1 MLKVFRALRLLRV
14 MKLARGWKELQ
25 SLLRKIKSAIMDI
38 LSFAILLFLFI
49 FIFALLGM
57 EFFANRVRLEELT
70 GLIVPYNELQ
80 ERYSKDPHSLIP
92 LRENFDSIDR
102 ALTTVFAIA
111 MKDDWQWRMIYHV
124 APFDRKYSLPII
136 FGFICCITIVSLTLL
151 SLFTAILL
159 EKFDASNDED
169 EELFKKKTKS
179 GLSVKSRSNRQIV
192 ESEVQGERKKFFT
205 MANWYAFKFEFL
217 KTFDL
222 RQPNKK
228 KLNKISA
235 SPSSGIENE

>member
-1 MLKVFRALRLLRV
+1 
-14 MKLARGWKELQ
+14 
-25 SLLRKIKSAIMDI
+25 MDI
-38 LSFAILLFLFI
+38 LSFAILLCLFI

-136 FGFICCITIVSLTLL
+136 LGFICCITIVSLTLL

-179 GLSVKSRSNRQIV
+179 GLSVKSRSSRQIV

-205 MANWYAFKFEFL
+205 LATWYAFKFEFL
-217 KTFDL
+217 RTFDL

-235 SPSSGIENE
+235 SPSSGIENEHEMLNRLSSSGLQV